1 MNELVEHLSNI
12 YGEVLDRT
20 GQLRFARKHPQQLYC
35 ICLHGTVLETA
46 SACLTL
52 LKANECSTLPAL
64 LRSLLEAYVD
74 LVNLCRCP
82 EYVFRMQAAFL
93 SEQSRVLK
101 VAIESGDSN
110 PYLEALAAAEGVH
123 DHAQKVEKELHELR
137 TRGLGPLK
145 IKERFERAALI
156 EMYESIYALL
166 CQHSHNNLNILERRH
181 LEISNDDHR
190 VAYFQPWDREAI
202 LPYVDTIAGALVD
215 SLRNLTA
222 LLRIQKDINFEGVEK
237 CLVALRNTY
246 GCT

>member
-1 MNELVEHLSNI
+1 MSELVEHLEKI
-12 YGEVLDRT
+12 YSEVLHCT
-20 GQLRFARKHPQQLYC
+20 GQLKFARNHPQQLYC

-46 SACLTL
+46 SACLAL
-52 LKANECSTLPAL
+52 LKANECSALPAL

-82 EYVFRMQAAFL
+82 EYIFRMQAAFL

-110 PYLEALAAAEGVH
+110 PYLEALAAAEGVY
-123 DHAQKVEKELHELR
+123 DHAQKVEKELRDLKG
-137 TRGLGPLK
+137 RGLGPLK
-145 IKERFERAALI
+145 IKERFEGAALT

-181 LEISNDDHR
+181 LEISGDDHR
-190 VAYFQPWDREAI
+190 VAYFQPWNREAL

-215 SLRNLTA
+215 SLRNLMSV
-222 LLRIQKDINFEGVEK
+222 LDVQKEISSEGVEK
-237 CLVALRNTY
+237 CLASLRSTY
-246 GCT
+246 